1 MQIKLNQM
9 GRTDQIAQLFKD
21 AFTASEGA
29 EEGALV
35 HDLARDLLTSTQDE
49 DIRVFVSEDGG
60 TLCGCAIFTRLR
72 FAGDARSAFLLSP
85 MAVATAH
92 QGLGVGQH
100 LLRGALDALHAE
112 GIDLAV
118 TYGDPSFYWRIGFQ
132 PVSTDTVPPPLPLKM
147 PHGWLARSLND
158 APMTSYNGPSICAPA
173 LNNPD
178 FW

>member
-29 EEGALV
+29 EEGALI

-85 MAVATAH
+85 MAVASSR
-92 QGLGVGQH
+92 QSQGVGQK
-100 LLRGALDALHAE
+100 LLTHALDALKAE
-112 GIDLAV
+112 GVDIAV
-118 TYGDPSFYWRIGFQ
+118 TYGDPNFYGRVGFE
-132 PVSTDTVPPPLPLKM
+132 PVSTDTVPSPQPLNM
-147 PHGWLARSLND
+147 PEGWIAQSLSD
-158 APMTSYNGPSICAPA
+158 APLTPLVGPSVCVPG
-173 LNNPD
+173 LNRPD
-178 FW
+178 IW